1 MVAGHACA
9 QLEFLGTEPLTL
21 ISSMLHILQH
31 ATQPFN
37 STLLLSS
44 TPNRTQ
50 SFSSTPPFNST
61 LRGCEAL
68 GGTGTKLIN
77 NFDHQAS
84 TSSKSQ
90 AISRRLL
97 RATKGTMHRNEPT
110 TPNRHKV
117 VPHHNGCL
125 TTQQL
130 PLVGERDTHTVTVHH
145 TPSITKSVLECG
157 SQL

>member
-21 ISSMLHILQH
+21 ISSMLHTQQH
-31 ATQPFN
+31 ATQPPN
-37 STLLLSS
+37 G

-50 SFSSTPPFNST
+50 PSSSTPPPNST
-61 LRGCEAL
+61 LRGCEAS
-68 GGTGTKLIN
+68 GGTGAKLIN

-84 TSSKSQ
+84 TSPKGQ
-90 AISRRLL
+90 ATSRRLP

-130 PLVGERDTHTVTVHH
+130 PLVVERERENGTHTRASVGCSP
-145 TPSITKSVLECG
+145 PSSTRIGAVEM
-157 SQL
+157 